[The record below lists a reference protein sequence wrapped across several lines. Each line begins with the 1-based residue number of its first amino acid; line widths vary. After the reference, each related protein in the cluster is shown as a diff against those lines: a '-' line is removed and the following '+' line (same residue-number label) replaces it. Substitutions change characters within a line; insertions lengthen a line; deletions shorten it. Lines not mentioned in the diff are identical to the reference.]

1 MNEEKCMNDDFEYFK
16 CLNCRWWNGFRCKH
30 QFGDLCDA
38 EVADFFQVKETER

>member
-1 MNEEKCMNDDFEYFK
+1 MSDDFEDSK
-16 CLNCRWWNGFRCKH
+16 CLHCRWWNGFRCKH